1 MTNVKK
7 PFMRT
12 VSLGSMFKRKR
23 ETPYLSWEDE
33 DSLLDE
39 STATSNR
46 TTEVRRLEFRE
57 ESPQIEE
64 QDCAAGSSGSN
75 ITAEPVE
82 GELQLGDCFYLGC
95 YDMTGLGIRGRGCID
110 SPAGHIWEQ
119 TQEDWQRKRKSSLPS
134 RLDSSY
140 KPKYVRLVAAM
151 DKLKVYDCH
160 TGKLVF
166 EFDYQSISFVGTH
179 PKYTRLFA
187 FIAEAKGK
195 RVPFCH
201 GFKCEDTESA
211 ENTATT
217 LSSVFD
223 RKSKELL
230 AARLQQKI
238 KVDISAAVV
247 N

>member
-1 MTNVKK
+1 MANVKR

-12 VSLGSMFKRKR
+12 GSLFKRKR
-23 ETPYLSWEDE
+23 ETPYQSWEDE
-33 DSLLDE
+33 DSLLDDGKD
-39 STATSNR
+39 SSDR
-46 TTEVRRLEFRE
+46 TTELRRLEFRD
-57 ESPQIEE
+57 ESPQTEE
-64 QDCAAGSSGSN
+64 QDCVFGSSGSN
-75 ITAEPVE
+75 VTEAMD
-82 GELQLGDCFYLGC
+82 GELHLGDCFYLGC

-110 SPAGHIWEQ
+110 FPAGHIWER
-119 TQEDWQRKRKSSLPS
+119 TQEDWQKKRRSSLPS
-134 RLDSSY
+134 RLESSY
-140 KPKYVRLVAAM
+140 KPRYVRLVAAM
-151 DKLKVYDCH
+151 DELKVYDCH
-160 TGKLVF
+160 TSKLLL
-166 EFDYQSISFVGTH
+166 EFDYKNISFVGTH

-201 GFKCEDTESA
+201 GFKCQDIESA
-211 ENTATT
+211 ENTANT

-238 KVDISAAVV
+238 QVDISTAVV